1 MTILDSLGSQ
11 KTTKKLKIRHS
22 EYYNL
27 IKTFDKLY
35 QDSTNNKE
43 FTSLMKII
51 TSEENILLAYRNIKK
66 NTGRKTSGID
76 KRTIKDIEKLSQEK
90 YINYVQKQFENYN
103 PKPVR
108 RIEIPKPNGKTR
120 PLGIPTIWD
129 RILQQSILQVLEPIC
144 EAKFYDRSNGFR
156 SNRSVEHAIAQC
168 YRMMQQQQLH
178 YVVDIDIKGFFDN
191 VNHNKLLK
199 QIWSFGIRDKKL
211 LKIIKIM
218 LKAPIQMP
226 NNTIISNDNG
236 TLQGGILLPLL
247 SNIVLNELDWWISSQ
262 WENIPFNKDYKCPF
276 NKKGV
281 LIKSN
286 LYRVLRR
293 SNLKEMYIVR
303 YADDFKIF
311 CRNYEDAKNIFI
323 ATELWLKD
331 RLSLEVSEEKSKI
344 INLKKHYSEFLGF
357 KMKVI
362 PKGNKYVVTSHMCDK
377 AKRRVIKELKN
388 VILMLQKVPNKI
400 DEYKYINLYNST
412 IWGIHNYYQYATE
425 INEDCNNISYI
436 INNIL
441 KIRLKDRLSKYGVLE
456 NSYIKRRYGKSRQMR
471 YVYGRAICPIGY
483 IQTKHPMYKI
493 KEINK
498 YTEYGRNL
506 MYKELELNTTIMHK
520 LANNVSNTESVEYM
534 DNRISKYTAQ
544 YGKCAVLGITLEYE
558 EIHCHHKIPKHLG
571 GTDNYDN
578 LIIVHKG
585 IHVLIHAKTKEI
597 INQYLEIYNLNIEQI
612 NKINTLRV
620 KANLAPL

>member
-1 MTILDSLGSQ
+1 MDYLESQ
-11 KTTKKLKIRHS
+11 KIRKKSKIRHS

-35 QDSTNNKE
+35 QDSTNNMK
-43 FTSLMKII
+43 FTGLMKII

-66 NTGRKTSGID
+66 NIGSKTSGID
-76 KRTIKDIEKLSQEK
+76 KRTIKDIEKLSQER
-90 YINYVQKQFENYN
+90 YIYYVQKQFENYN

-129 RILQQSILQVLEPIC
+129 RIVQQSILQVLEPIC

-156 SNRSVEHAIAQC
+156 PNRSAEHAIAQC

-211 LKIIKIM
+211 LKLIKTM

-226 NNTIISNDNG
+226 DDTIIKNDKG
-236 TLQGGILLPLL
+236 TPQGGILSPLL

-262 WENIPFNKDYKCPF
+262 WENIPINQKIYCGI
-276 NKKGV
+276 NNKGV

-286 LYRVLRR
+286 IYRTLRR

-311 CRNYEDAKNIFI
+311 CRNYKDAKNIFV
-323 ATELWLKD
+323 ATKLWLKD
-331 RLSLEVSEEKSKI
+331 RLSLDISEEKSKI
-344 INLKKHYSEFLGF
+344 INLKKHYSKFLGF
-357 KMKVI
+357 KIKVV
-362 PKGNKYVVTSHMCDK
+362 PKGNKYVVTSCMCDK
-377 AKRRVIKELKN
+377 SKKRVIKELKD
-388 VILMLQKVPNKI
+388 IIQMLQKISNKV
-400 DEYKYINLYNST
+400 DEYKYVNLYNSA

-425 INEDCNNISYI
+425 INEDGNNISYV
-436 INNIL
+436 INKIL
-441 KIRLKDRLSKYGVLE
+441 KIRLRDRLSKYGVLE
-456 NSYIKRRYGKSRQMR
+456 NGYIKRRYGKSGQMR

-483 IQTKHPMYKI
+483 IQTKHPMYKV
-493 KEINK
+493 KSINK
-498 YTEYGRNL
+498 YTEHGRVL
-506 MYKELELNTTIMHK
+506 MHKELELSTTIMHK
-520 LANNVSNTESVEYM
+520 LANNISNTESIEYM
-534 DNRISKYTAQ
+534 DNRLSKYTAQ
-544 YGKCAVLGITLEYE
+544 YGKCAILKIILDYD
-558 EIHCHHKIPKHLG
+558 EIHCHHKLPKQLG
-571 GTDNYDN
+571 GTDNYNN
-578 LIIVHKG
+578 LIIIHKD
-585 IHVLIHAKTKEI
+585 IHILIHSKSKKI
-597 INQYLEIYNLNIEQI
+597 IDQYLEIYNLNSEQI
-612 NKINTLRV
+612 NKINTLRTQ
-620 KANLAPL
+620 ANLEPI